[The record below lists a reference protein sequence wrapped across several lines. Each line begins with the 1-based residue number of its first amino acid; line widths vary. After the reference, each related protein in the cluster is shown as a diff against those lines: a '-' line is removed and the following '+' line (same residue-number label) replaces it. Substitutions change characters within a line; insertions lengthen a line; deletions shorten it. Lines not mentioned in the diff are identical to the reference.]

1 MIQLFHLSKKYG
13 SHIALDDINLRIEK
27 GEFVFVTGP
36 SGAGKTTLLRLLFGA
51 EKPERGYI
59 LINSINLVRISR
71 PKMDLL
77 RRKIGFVFQDFKLLP
92 RRTVFENVAIALE
105 VTGGPARWIRK
116 RTRQTLELV
125 GLEDKEKVYPLSLSG
140 GEQQRVAIARA
151 IVKGPVILLADEPT
165 GNLDPDL
172 TREIM
177 ALFRSIHQKGT
188 TVVIATHS
196 RDLLEDV
203 PYRTILL
210 QQGRLSGNTCA

>member
-1 MIQLFHLSKKYG
+1 MIQLFHLFKKYG
-13 SHIALDDINLRIEK
+13 PHIALDDVNLRITK

-36 SGAGKTTLLRLLFGA
+36 SGAGKTTLLRLIFGA

-59 LINSINLVRISR
+59 LINSINLTRISR
-71 PKMDLL
+71 SKMDLL

-105 VTGGPARWIRK
+105 VTGEPTRWIKK

-210 QQGRLSGNTCA
+210 QQGRLSGDTCA